1 LWKEKVLKSKL
12 IEFLKN
18 IFTYHLKF
26 IIMKKLVLL
35 FAAVFAMTLV
45 SCETKPASASDAS
58 ANASTSAPASTE
70 NVQSAPEASTS
81 AVASENKD
89 AEVSENKDAA
99 APVEE
104 KASAEQKEESKPAA

>member
-1 LWKEKVLKSKL
+1 
-12 IEFLKN
+12 
-18 IFTYHLKF
+18 
-26 IIMKKLVLL
+26 MKKLVLL

-58 ANASTSAPASTE
+58 ASTSAPVSTE